1 MLFLISSTK
10 SPGPDGFS
18 AGFYKAAWSI
28 IGDDICHAIQNFFT
42 SGKLL
47 NEVNTTL
54 IYLIP
59 KVECPREVSD
69 YRPIAC
75 CNVLF
80 KAITKILT
88 TRLQVVL
95 PSIIDDV

>member
-47 NEVNTTL
+47 NE
-54 IYLIP
+54 
-59 KVECPREVSD
+59 KVLMGC
-69 YRPIAC
+69 
-75 CNVLF
+75 
-80 KAITKILT
+80 
-88 TRLQVVL
+88 
-95 PSIIDDV
+95 